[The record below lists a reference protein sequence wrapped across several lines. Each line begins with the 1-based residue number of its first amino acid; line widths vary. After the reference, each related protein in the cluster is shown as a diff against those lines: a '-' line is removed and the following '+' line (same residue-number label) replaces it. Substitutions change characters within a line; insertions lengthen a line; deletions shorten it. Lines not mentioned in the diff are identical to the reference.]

1 MFPISAGLTQ
11 NGAAIEIRLFEE
23 DHAVALYRLI
33 DANRPS
39 LRQWLPWLDWS
50 NSAND
55 TADHIR
61 LSHQR
66 YKDANGFSAGIWVDG
81 KLGGA
86 IGLHAIDALH
96 RSSSIGYWLS
106 EDQRGKGA
114 MTLACRSVV
123 NAAFR
128 NFQLHR
134 VEIRCASGN
143 QKSCAIPRRLGF
155 AYEGTLREAEWL
167 YDHFVDLEV
176 YSMLEH
182 DWPLQ

>member
-1 MFPISAGLTQ
+1 MFPISAGASTK
-11 NGAAIEIRLFEE
+11 GHAIHIRLFEE
-23 DHAVALYRLI
+23 DHAVELFRLI
-33 DANRPS
+33 DANRAG
-39 LRQWLPWLDWS
+39 LRRWLPWLDWS
-50 NSAND
+50 NSPSD

-61 LSHQR
+61 LSQQR
-66 YKDANGFSAGIWVDG
+66 FKDSNGFSAGIWIDG

-106 EDQRGKGA
+106 EEQRGGGV
-114 MTLACRSVV
+114 MTVACRAVV
-123 NAAFR
+123 SAGFQTFR
-128 NFQLHR
+128 LHR
-134 VEIRCASGN
+134 IEIRCAAGN

-155 AYEGTLREAEWL
+155 THEGRLREAEWL

-176 YSMLEH
+176 FSMLEQ